1 MGRGANRRLL
11 SHPLPSGILA
21 LQFNS
26 GWPLG
31 ITAQNAGQTLPGVD
45 LNNVNSVGET
55 ALQKFIGS
63 FDTDTQHITNLAN
76 VQGSAQTYMAAVAP
90 WFFTHFGAD
99 TFNKNVSGHG
109 YRGAV
114 EVGADC
120 DFAVRVRR

>member
-63 FDTDTQHITNLAN
+63 FDTDTQHITNLVELNYGFLECLIGETGTRDTLLTVRSSGRRFA
-76 VQGSAQTYMAAVAP
+76 TI
-90 WFFTHFGAD
+90 AD
-99 TFNKNVSGHG
+99 ILTKSVYNTGG
-109 YRGAV
+109 T
-114 EVGADC
+114 
-120 DFAVRVRR
+120 